1 MYAIFIEKFRWLYFY
16 VKICQLYF
24 QYYNILLHFSFFS
37 YTPSMLKIISHT
49 PKKENNSSYNPE
61 NIQITL
67 TCQSW
72 LESLVRREG
81 EKLGLTDIQGQ
92 DRLISGKWTLE
103 TLYRLLIGSRF
114 ANRVYMEISLAENGE
129 SGKITDF
136 DTLHDTLADIVWSDY
151 ISGKEGIVIEAASTR
166 SQLSNTP
173 TIQAVGQK
181 AIFSTLNTPNLT
193 NGTEVHILILI
204 IDDIAHILLDVTGDP
219 LHKRGYRK
227 EAGEAPIKE
236 NLAAALVAFSGWRY
250 KESLLDP
257 FCGSGTIA
265 IEAALMARNIAPG
278 IGRRF
283 RIESLPFHDAG
294 EFMKVKNTAQT
305 KSYPSGEYKIQASDM
320 NAEMIEIARGNALR
334 AGVAWDINFE
344 VGNFLSL
351 RHCEE
356 RSNPSSWDSG
366 SPHSA
371 TASFAMTGAI
381 VTNPPYGKRLESDD
395 LDDIYKKLIHEVS
408 ENGGGFI
415 TTYPVD
421 VRFGLANRKLLNGS
435 EECRF
440 YYKKK

>member
-1 MYAIFIEKFRWLYFY
+1 
-16 VKICQLYF
+16 
-24 QYYNILLHFSFFS
+24 
-37 YTPSMLKIISHT
+37 MLKIISHT
-49 PKKENNSSYNPE
+49 PKKENASSYNSE

-72 LESLVRREG
+72 LESLVRRES
-81 EKLGLTDIQGQ
+81 EKLGLTEIQGQ
-92 DRLISGKWTLE
+92 DRLISGKWNIE
-103 TLYRLLIGSRF
+103 TLYNLLIGSRF
-114 ANRVYMEISLAENGE
+114 ANRVYMELFPSEWD
-129 SGKITDF
+129 SKKITDF
-136 DTLHDTLADIVWSDY
+136 DTLHDTLAEIVWSDY
-151 ISGKEGIVIEAASTR
+151 LTGKERIVIEAASTR

-204 IDDIAHILLDVTGDP
+204 VDDIIHILLDVTGDP

-227 EAGEAPIKE
+227 EAWEAPIKE

-250 KESLLDP
+250 KEPLLDP
-257 FCGSGTIA
+257 MCGSGTIA

-283 RIESLPFHDAG
+283 RIESLPFHDK
-294 EFMKVKNTAQT
+294 EKFTKVKNTAQT
-305 KSYPSGEYKIQASDM
+305 KSYPSGEYKILASDM
-320 NAEMIEIARGNALR
+320 DAEMIEIAKGNALR
-334 AGVAWDINFE
+334 AWVSWDINFS
-344 VGNFLSL
+344 VSNFLDPLEKGGSHKVTGGL
-351 RHCEE
+351 ADSE
-356 RSNPSSWDSG
+356 NQSSV
-366 SPHSA
+366 SP
-371 TASFAMTGAI
+371 TASQLLSQGAKTI

-395 LDDIYKKLIHEVS
+395 LDDIYKKLIQEAS
-408 ENGGGFI
+408 ENGWGFI